1 MTKNLSEEY
10 MARIAN
16 ATPLQLVVII
26 YELAV
31 GFIET
36 AIASKPQ
43 SSELETAIGKARA
56 AVSELF
62 SSLDMDITQP
72 AEDLANLLL
81 YVNRLLIRAGF
92 KRNNAEKNAL
102 LNDAREILKGLLEAW
117 QELDADDTLA
127 EKIFENA
134 PQVFAGLT
142 YSKDGQLAEFT
153 DENPDRGYKI

>member
-1 MTKNLSEEY
+1 MTKSEEY

-16 ATPLQLVVII
+16 ATPLQLIVII

-31 GFIET
+31 GYIDT
-36 AIASKPQ
+36 AIAAKTQ
-43 SSELETAIGKARA
+43 SDELKVAVEKARA

-81 YVNRLLIRAGF
+81 YVNRLLIRAGL
-92 KRNNAEKNAL
+92 KRGNAEKNAL
-102 LNDAREILKGLLEAW
+102 LSDAREILKGLLDAW
-117 QELDADDTLA
+117 QELEADDALA

-142 YSKDGQLAEFT
+142 YSKDGKLTEFT
-153 DENPDRGYKI
+153 DEKPDRGYKV